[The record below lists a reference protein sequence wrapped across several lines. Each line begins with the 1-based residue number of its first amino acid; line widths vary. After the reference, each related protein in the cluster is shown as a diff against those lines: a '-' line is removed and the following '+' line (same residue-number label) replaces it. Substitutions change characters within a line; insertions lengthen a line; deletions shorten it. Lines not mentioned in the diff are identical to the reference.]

1 MKMSN
6 IKISKKS
13 ISEGVRIDFPGG
25 YFALVECT
33 TKEIWAH
40 IVLDQT
46 TSVVGSR
53 ADAKSDTNF
62 KDGNVIHSI
71 EEEEIIGHVA
81 LKIKRGHK

>member
-1 MKMSN
+1 MSVL
-6 IKISKKS
+6 KISKKS
-13 ISEGVRIDFPGG
+13 IKKGVRINFPGG

-53 ADAKSDTNF
+53 VDAKSGTSF
-62 KDGNVIHSI
+62 EDGNAVHSI

-81 LKIKRGHK
+81 LKIKGDAR